1 MRQAEEIA
9 QEIWALAKQEISCAC
24 PFFVLA
30 CSYLKT
36 AADETCACTCTDAR
50 VLHDSPK
57 AVLTDF
63 AEKGRKYINRVY
75 LHSLFHCLYLH
86 PADREERD
94 EELWNL
100 ACDIV
105 AEYTVDC
112 LGMPFLTGEA
122 GKEKTEVY
130 RLFWKGKKSR
140 TAAQIYDMLREG
152 EFGKSCTDAWRSLFF
167 MDGHSLWRMLSKGE
181 LAGIRDVWEKA
192 AAYTSRDAG
201 NAGKRAGSE
210 KGNRQEW
217 YELQQKRRYD
227 YRKFLRRFAVQR
239 EEVQLDM
246 ESFDYI
252 SYCLGLSMYGNM
264 PLVEP
269 LEYTE
274 ACKLEEIVIAIDTSS
289 SCSREMVQR
298 FLEETYSML
307 SERENFFRKMNVHVI
322 QCDCYIQ
329 EDVTLCCEED
339 WRAYMK
345 QIRIQ
350 GRGGTDFRPVFTYVD
365 RLIREKKIR
374 NLKGLLYFTDGDGI
388 YPAGKPDYETAFI
401 LIKEPPGNVKIPSWA
416 IRLYLDERKAGS
428 GV

>member
-36 AADETCACTCTDAR
+36 AADETCACTCTDGR
-50 VLHDSPK
+50 VLHYSPK

-252 SYCLGLSMYGNM
+252 S
-264 PLVEP
+264 
-269 LEYTE
+269 
-274 ACKLEEIVIAIDTSS
+274 
-289 SCSREMVQR
+289 
-298 FLEETYSML
+298 
-307 SERENFFRKMNVHVI
+307 
-322 QCDCYIQ
+322 
-329 EDVTLCCEED
+329 
-339 WRAYMK
+339 
-345 QIRIQ
+345 
-350 GRGGTDFRPVFTYVD
+350 
-365 RLIREKKIR
+365 
-374 NLKGLLYFTDGDGI
+374 
-388 YPAGKPDYETAFI
+388 
-401 LIKEPPGNVKIPSWA
+401 
-416 IRLYLDERKAGS
+416 
-428 GV
+428 

>member
-36 AADETCACTCTDAR
+36 AADETCACTCTDGR
-50 VLHDSPK
+50 VLHYSPK

-167 MDGHSLWRMLSKGE
+167 MDGHSLWRMLS
-181 LAGIRDVWEKA
+181 
-192 AAYTSRDAG
+192 
-201 NAGKRAGSE
+201 
-210 KGNRQEW
+210 
-217 YELQQKRRYD
+217 
-227 YRKFLRRFAVQR
+227 
-239 EEVQLDM
+239 
-246 ESFDYI
+246 
-252 SYCLGLSMYGNM
+252 
-264 PLVEP
+264 
-269 LEYTE
+269 
-274 ACKLEEIVIAIDTSS
+274 
-289 SCSREMVQR
+289 
-298 FLEETYSML
+298 
-307 SERENFFRKMNVHVI
+307 
-322 QCDCYIQ
+322 
-329 EDVTLCCEED
+329 
-339 WRAYMK
+339 
-345 QIRIQ
+345 
-350 GRGGTDFRPVFTYVD
+350 
-365 RLIREKKIR
+365 
-374 NLKGLLYFTDGDGI
+374 
-388 YPAGKPDYETAFI
+388 
-401 LIKEPPGNVKIPSWA
+401 
-416 IRLYLDERKAGS
+416 
-428 GV
+428 